1 MEKRFFWLKLRETFF
16 SDTYIKAMR
25 TLPHGDS
32 LVIAYLEIALYSLKT
47 NGVIEYGE
55 LMPSLVEEIALAIN
69 ETVELTAQTIDLLI
83 KFRAAALDGN
93 KLCLTEM
100 MKHMGSEQTSTERV
114 QKFRERK
121 KQLETADETFQPVS
135 DVTTEK
141 EIEKEKEKEKEL
153 ESEQY
158 TPLPPQGETPDCA
171 AIIEQ
176 FNSVCTALPKVID
189 ISAPRKKAI
198 GSALKKL
205 GKEGLT
211 ELFQKTAAIDF
222 LCGKKGGWK
231 ASFDWI
237 MKPENLTKI
246 IEGNFDNAKPPEPE
260 ATSYCLDEEF
270 AKLIGLKWYNS
281 EKD

>member
-32 LVIAYLEIALYSLKT
+32 LVLAYLEIALYSLKT

-135 DVTTEK
+135 NVTIEK
-141 EIEKEKEKEKEL
+141 EIEKEL
-153 ESEQY
+153 EAEQY

-189 ISAPRKKAI
+189 ISAPRRKAI

-211 ELFQKTAAIDF
+211 ELFQKTAASDF

-237 MKPENLTKI
+237 MKPENLAKI

-281 EKD
+281 EKN

>member
-1 MEKRFFWLKLRETFF
+1 
-16 SDTYIKAMR
+16 MR
-25 TLPHGDS
+25 TLPNGDS
-32 LVIAYLEIALYSLKT
+32 LVLAYLEIALYSLKT
-47 NGVIEYGE
+47 NGIIEYEE

-135 DVTTEK
+135 DVTAEK
-141 EIEKEKEKEKEL
+141 EIEKEKEL
-153 ESEQY
+153 EQY
-158 TPLPPQGETPDCA
+158 TPFPPHRGGTPDCA
-171 AIIEQ
+171 AIVEQ
-176 FNSVCTALPKVID
+176 FNSVYTALPKVID
-189 ISAPRKKAI
+189 ISALRRKAI

-211 ELFQKTAAIDF
+211 ELFQKTSASYF

-281 EKD
+281 EKN

>member
-1 MEKRFFWLKLRETFF
+1 MEKRFFWLKLRGTFF

-25 TLPHGDS
+25 TLPNGDS

-135 DVTTEK
+135 NVTTEK
-141 EIEKEKEKEKEL
+141 EIEKEKEKEL

-171 AIIEQ
+171 ALVEQ

-189 ISAPRKKAI
+189 ISAPRRKAI

-211 ELFQKTAAIDF
+211 ELFQKTAASDF

-237 MKPENLTKI
+237 MKPENLAKI

-260 ATSYCLDEEF
+260 ETSYYIDEEF

>member
-25 TLPHGDS
+25 TLPNGDS
-32 LVIAYLEIALYSLKT
+32 LVLAYLEMALYSLKA
-47 NGVIEYGE
+47 NGIIEYEE

-69 ETVELTAQTIDLLI
+69 EPVELTAQTIDLLI
-83 KFRAAALDGN
+83 KFRAAELDGN

-135 DVTTEK
+135 NVTTEK
-141 EIEKEKEKEKEL
+141 EIEKEKEKESEL
-153 ESEQY
+153 EQY

-171 AIIEQ
+171 AIVEQ

-211 ELFQKTAAIDF
+211 ELFQKTAASDF

-281 EKD
+281 EKN